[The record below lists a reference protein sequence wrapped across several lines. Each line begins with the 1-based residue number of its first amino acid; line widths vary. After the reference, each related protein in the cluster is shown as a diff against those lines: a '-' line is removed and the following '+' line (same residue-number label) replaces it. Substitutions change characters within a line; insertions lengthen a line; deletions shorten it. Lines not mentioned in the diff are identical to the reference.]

1 MTSTDSVDNAARAD
15 GADSVHLPNTAAP
28 NPGSSGI
35 DRAEILLDALGEL
48 PLAEHP
54 DAYEQV
60 HAQLSDAL
68 ASIDDA

>member
-1 MTSTDSVDNAARAD
+1 MTSTDSVDNAD

-28 NPGSSGI
+28 NPGSGAV
-35 DRAEILLDALGEL
+35 DRAELLLDALDER